1 MDTIKEIESIRT
13 DILDT
18 IAKCECGDDCESVVF
33 LKKIAAR
40 LAAISSEVPSA
51 PSNTAKLREALLC
64 IGHIAEYLEAGTVK
78 DLNHAYRNIQDRV
91 NIALAAPARNCDLP
105 GVDVD
110 KAYDA
115 FYAYVKRVNPSC
127 TLSSPLYTAF
137 DAIKWILNPA
147 NESEVGK

>member
-1 MDTIKEIESIRT
+1 MDTKKEIEGIRT

-33 LKKIAAR
+33 LKKIATR
-40 LAAISSEVPSA
+40 LAAISPEVPSV
-51 PSNTAKLREALLC
+51 PSNAAKLREAV
-64 IGHIAEYLEAGTVK
+64 IGL
-78 DLNHAYRNIQDRV
+78 RDRISMFYK
-91 NIALAAPARNCDLP
+91 NEWIPYDEWEGANDDANSALDAPPRNCDLP

-147 NESEVGK
+147 NESDAAK

>member
-40 LAAISSEVPSA
+40 LAAISSEVPSV
-51 PSNTAKLREALLC
+51 PSNTAKLREALEFIKLASDDYEKY
-64 IGHIAEYLEAGTVK
+64 GTTKAGALDVIYEK
-78 DLNHAYRNIQDRV
+78 ACD
-91 NIALAAPARNCDLP
+91 ALAAPARNCDLP